1 MLQKKIESETEVE
14 SMTHLSKIE
23 MDKDEYNDDYQ
34 NGGNIG
40 GSPTIKQDKNH
51 NHYRRRS
58 SSTTASFRS
67 ISSKNGV
74 PTVVALKGG
83 VRGGHS
89 VVSSSSS
96 HHQQH
101 QHPLGLSPADYGDIG
116 GVSGGSGSLHSNN
129 NSNSMSPEY
138 WPKGLTNVGN
148 TCYANAALQCLL
160 STALTS
166 ALLDPKTVP
175 ILRRYSSN
183 PNLLAMGSGSVD
195 SSDESGDDDDDDN
208 TTNATNDGDD
218 NDYSVGHDID
228 NDEEDGIF
236 LDSTGVSLG
245 KSFSPT
251 QFLQKQQGS
260 IATTTTA
267 TRKLRKEE
275 KKVKKAKKKKKK
287 EARRAKSEDAA
298 KRKERERRKMEENCK
313 WLTQELTS
321 IAQEY
326 MEDSSSSIRQYSVGD
341 ESTSRGGVGGEGNN
355 NSQASVM
362 GWLSSSY
369 NQTLSG
375 AGQQQQQRHYGVVN
389 PGSITR
395 HPNRLSQCLSPYQQE
410 DAHEFMRALLSNL
423 VMNGHNRQLSSLFDG
438 LLESSVTCQTC
449 GRASLTRDRYMDL
462 SVDINDVDIKTL
474 DDALFEFT
482 KDELLTED
490 NAVFCQKCRQKRSV
504 TKGLR
509 LATAPSILVCH
520 LKRFAFN
527 DYGRLVRLHKRIDF
541 PQQLEIGDYMSNLN
555 KARPPPYDLVGVLV
569 HQGQTCASGHYLSF
583 VKKNG
588 EWFKCNDSEVT
599 KVDESTV
606 MMQQAYILMYEVA
619 EMRENAC
626 FLPKPF
632 RKEASAMSTIES
644 SDDATL
650 SKGDFSAC
658 GSYYSASDKSS
669 SRRSTSYRDGIGSY
683 NNPYGSD
690 HPHNNK
696 NRTNN
701 TGDESTTESIMRVLR
716 EAGVTRFISDICC
729 DSTTSGI
736 IEPETRVLNDTGGMH
751 NDNINDIY
759 FNSNSGRSERNRNV
773 NKYAHECESVDTQ
786 DSLIRRQSLMN
797 RTPINVLEVQH
808 KRKPRR
814 NHRSQTA
821 PRQRADSLQETAFH
835 MVAPYSTF
843 TPRAEGGKGHPKFSS
858 NENLSAFGGDAVSVS
873 SKSTV
878 FGEKDSIST
887 KSTLRD
893 RERRERHSFA
903 TTRYSMSG
911 NEELLPPRNPTG
923 GRHRSSSGKSSKYT
937 KK

>member
-1 MLQKKIESETEVE
+1 
-14 SMTHLSKIE
+14 MTYLSKIKME
-23 MDKDEYNDDYQ
+23 KDEYN
-34 NGGNIG
+34 GGNIDIE
-40 GSPTIKQDKNH
+40 GSPPIIKQQHKNH
-51 NHYRRRS
+51 HHYYRRRS
-58 SSTTASFRS
+58 SSSTTTSFRS

-74 PTVVALKGG
+74 PTAVALKGG

-96 HHQQH
+96 HHSQH
-101 QHPLGLSPADYGDIG
+101 QHPLGLSPADYGVIGGG

-129 NSNSMSPEY
+129 NGNSVSAEY

-195 SSDESGDDDDDDN
+195 SSDESDGDDDDDDDN
-208 TTNATNDGDD
+208 TTRATNDGDD

-251 QFLQKQQGS
+251 QFLQNQKQGS
-260 IATTTTA
+260 TAIATTTA
-267 TRKLRKEE
+267 IRKLRKEE
-275 KKVKKAKKKKKK
+275 KKAKKARKKKKK
-287 EARRAKSEDAA
+287 EARRAKLEDAA
-298 KRKERERRKMEENCK
+298 KRKERERQKMEDNCK

-326 MEDSSSSIRQYSVGD
+326 MEDSSSSIRRHSVGGG
-341 ESTSRGGVGGEGNN
+341 STSGGGGGGGGEGSNN
-355 NSQASVM
+355 NSQASMM

-375 AGQQQQQRHYGVVN
+375 AGQQQQQQTHYGVVN

-490 NAVFCQKCRQKRSV
+490 NAVFCQKCQQKRSV

-626 FLPKPF
+626 FLPKPYC
-632 RKEASAMSTIES
+632 KEASAMSTIES
-644 SDDATL
+644 SDDATV

-729 DSTTSGI
+729 ESTTSGI
-736 IEPETRVLNDTGGMH
+736 IEAETRVKNDTGGMH
-751 NDNINDIY
+751 NDNINDVY
-759 FNSNSGRSERNRNV
+759 FNSNSGRSERRRNV

-786 DSLIRRQSLMN
+786 GSLIRRQSLMKN

-821 PRQRADSLQETAFH
+821 PRQRADSLQDTAFH

-858 NENLSAFGGDAVSVS
+858 NENLSAFGGDAGSVS

-878 FGEKDSIST
+878 FGEKDSVST

-911 NEELLPPRNPTG
+911 NEELLPPRKPTG
-923 GRHRSSSGKSSKYT
+923 GRHRSTSGKSSKYT

>member
-1 MLQKKIESETEVE
+1 
-14 SMTHLSKIE
+14 MTYLSKIE
-23 MDKDEYNDDYQ
+23 MDKDEFDVDDYR
-34 NGGNIG
+34 NGGGTCIG
-40 GSPTIKQDKNH
+40 GSTTMKQHKNH
-51 NHYRRRS
+51 HHRRRS
-58 SSTTASFRS
+58 SSTTRTPTSFRS

-89 VVSSSSS
+89 VVSASSS

-101 QHPLGLSPADYGDIG
+101 QHPLGLSPTGYNGGIG
-116 GVSGGSGSLHSNN
+116 GVSGGSGSLH
-129 NSNSMSPEY
+129 NSNSNSTSPEY

-183 PNLLAMGSGSVD
+183 QNLLAMGSGSVD
-195 SSDESGDDDDDDN
+195 SSDESGDDDDADDDDN
-208 TTNATNDGDD
+208 TTKATNDGDD
-218 NDYSVGHDID
+218 NNDYSVGHDID

-251 QFLQKQQGS
+251 QFLQEQKQGS
-260 IATTTTA
+260 IATKITA
-267 TRKLRKEE
+267 TLTRKSRKEE
-275 KKVKKAKKKKKK
+275 KKAKKAKKKKKK

-298 KRKERERRKMEENCK
+298 KRKERERRKMEDNCK

-326 MEDSSSSIRQYSVGD
+326 MEDSSSSIRQYSAGGG
-341 ESTSRGGVGGEGNN
+341 STTGGGLGNN
-355 NSQASVM
+355 TNSQASVM

-369 NQTLSG
+369 NQTL
-375 AGQQQQQRHYGVVN
+375 AGVGQQQQQQRHYGVVN

-632 RKEASAMSTIES
+632 RKDASAMSTIES

-669 SRRSTSYRDGIGSY
+669 IRRSTSYRDGIGSY

-696 NRTNN
+696 NRINN

-759 FNSNSGRSERNRNV
+759 FNSNSGRSERKRNM

-808 KRKPRR
+808 KRKPRG

-843 TPRAEGGKGHPKFSS
+843 TPRAEGGKGHRKFPS
-858 NENLSAFGGDAVSVS
+858 NENLSAFGGDAGSVS

-911 NEELLPPRNPTG
+911 IEELLPPRNPNG

-937 KK
+937 KKL